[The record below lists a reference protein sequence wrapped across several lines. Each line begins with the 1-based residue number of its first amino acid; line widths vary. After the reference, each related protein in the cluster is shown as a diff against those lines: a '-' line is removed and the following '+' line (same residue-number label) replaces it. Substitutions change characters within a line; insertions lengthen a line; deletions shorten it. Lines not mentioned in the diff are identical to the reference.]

1 MRRSK
6 ITLLLPALM
15 MLGLVPAGEAQ
26 TGKNVPV
33 KNSQEAA
40 AEAAKVLE
48 KAKAGS
54 AEELARR
61 AAEEAQFL
69 RTRQFAEKTAADK
82 PAVPSFAEQ
91 SERSASEARLKAAMK
106 QVSPQGRSI
115 LAQSAAAPPMR
126 APTETP
132 GSLSVSADAR
142 PQPVKP
148 TPINPPKTGAPP
160 EHTTIDCQ
168 GAAFFDSK
176 QGMGVFTDDVVVV
189 HPQFHITC
197 DVLEV
202 YMKKDKKEPDKK
214 AGVADGVLV
223 TPPGKTASQLLAE
236 GASSTPATAPDPA
249 PEDSGIETA
258 IAKGRKVVINKK
270 SETGE
275 LQIGICRHAT
285 YIGASG
291 DIVMREYPQVQ
302 RGTRTVRGTAPS
314 TILTLKQNGEL
325 VTSGPTAVDIIQED
339 PKKAPQAGA
348 TGAPAAVL
356 TPKPAGGQR

>member
-1 MRRSK
+1 
-6 ITLLLPALM
+6 M
-15 MLGLVPAGEAQ
+15 MLSLVPVGQAQ
-26 TGKNVPV
+26 TGTNLPI
-33 KNSQEAA
+33 KNSQEAS
-40 AEAAKVLE
+40 AEAAKILE

-69 RTRQFAEKTAADK
+69 RTRQFAEKTVAEK
-82 PAVPSFAEQ
+82 PSAPTFAEQ
-91 SERSASEARLKAAMK
+91 SERAASEARLKAAMG
-106 QVSPQGRSI
+106 QVSPKGQSI
-115 LAQSAAAPPMR
+115 LAQSSTAPPMR
-126 APTETP
+126 APVETP
-132 GSLSVSADAR
+132 GSSGVGAGAR

-148 TPINPPKTGAPP
+148 TPINPPKAGAPP

-176 QGMGVFTDDVVVV
+176 QGMGVFTDDVIVV
-189 HPQFHITC
+189 HPEFHITC

-202 YMKKDKKEPDKK
+202 YMKKEKVEADKK
-214 AGVADGVLV
+214 AGAADGVLV
-223 TPPGKTASQLLAE
+223 APPGKTASQLLAE
-236 GASSTPATAPDPA
+236 GASSTPATAPDQA

-270 SETGE
+270 SVTGE

-285 YIGASG
+285 YIGATG
-291 DIVMREYPQVQ
+291 DIVMRQYPQVQ

-325 VTSGPTAVDIIQED
+325 VTSGPTAVDIIQQD
-339 PKKAPQAGA
+339 PKKAPPPGA
-348 TGAPAAVL
+348 AGAPAAVL
-356 TPKPAGGQR
+356 SPKPAGGQR